1 LQPAACKGRVGMQA
15 AWRLAPA
22 RRSRRVARRSGAAQ
36 TAEALPLAA
45 LGRFSPL
52 RTAIRMSAHGGAQ
65 RNSPARPGQPRCR
78 FRVSSP
84 AGGAAQWRSADCGS
98 SSPRRAGALLS
109 SPRGGTSPSSPH
121 GGVSALA
128 ALLPSP
134 RGGNCSPPRASPP
147 RSRSTRNGEGVAWGR
162 VGMQAAWRLA
172 PARRSR
178 RVARRSGAAQTAE
191 ALPLAARGRFCPRRA
206 WGYQRHGD

>member
-1 LQPAACKGRVGMQA
+1 VIYHLPKSQ
-15 AWRLAPA
+15 RL
-22 RRSRRVARRSGAAQ
+22 RFKVF
-36 TAEALPLAA
+36 ENIALT
-45 LGRFSPL
+45 SPCCWL
-52 RTAIRMSAHGGAQ
+52 ST
-65 RNSPARPGQPRCR
+65 
-78 FRVSSP
+78 
-84 AGGAAQWRSADCGS
+84 S
-98 SSPRRAGALLS
+98 SSRSLS
-109 SPRGGTSPSSPH
+109 SSSCH
-121 GGVSALA
+121 LTVFSRSSAVPPDA
-128 ALLPSP
+128 PLLPSP